1 MVCRPRHQALA
12 SVARLVVLAS
22 VALIPDTVQSAEEL
36 TEIHFREELRRLVPV
51 AGEVLV
57 GVVSGQANQSINP
70 NSLYLRLVSS
80 TARSLCVDVISRDAT
95 YFASIVYDI
104 AGTTPGIYK
113 LRFPTSYGSQLASFK
128 IFELGLLASTKT
140 DCSSGRQP
148 DRIFPVYWTSN
159 PQPTAPLAVLVNAGT
174 SDAVLRV
181 ATDTGI
187 RDHSCRDASGALRR
201 TAYDKE
207 CVVNSL
213 AGLKLNTAE
222 IVRSSFGVRFPIVPV
237 PIVLP

>member
-1 MVCRPRHQALA
+1 MLTF
-12 SVARLVVLAS
+12 VVLF
-22 VALIPDTVQSAEEL
+22 PDIVQSAEDLPEV
-36 TEIHFREELRRLVPV
+36 HFREELRTLVPV

-70 NSLYLRLVSS
+70 NSLYLRLVPS

-95 YFASIVYDI
+95 YLASIVYDI
-104 AGTTPGIYK
+104 TGTKPGIYR
-113 LRFPTSYGSQLASFK
+113 LRFPTSYRTQLASFK
-128 IFELGLLASTKT
+128 IFELGILASTKT

-148 DRIFPVYWTSN
+148 DSIFPVYWTSS
-159 PQPTAPLAVLVNAGT
+159 PQPTEPLAVLVNSGT

-187 RDHSCRDASGALRR
+187 RDHSCRDSSGTLRR

-207 CVVNSL
+207 CVVSNL
-213 AGLKLNTAE
+213 TGLKLNTAE
-222 IVRSSFGVRFPIVPV
+222 IVRSSFGVRFPIVSV